1 MTVGDIV
8 WKRPELGAAK
18 RQQSVPPQEA
28 RVVYIHPQRRFYSV
42 EFTFTRG
49 GVTRSFRQAYPLRN
63 RITAS
68 TGDVR
73 PETLSEKPRHP
84 RGAVDQ
90 ISKPAEQGGVFPGEK
105 AEAKKAQEIKSA
117 PTTIPPALRATS
129 LCTREARGE
138 AQEIKSALTTI
149 PPALRATSL
158 CTREALGDGGSAKNK
173 NRRTS

>member
-8 WKRPELGAAK
+8 WKRPEFGAAK
-18 RQQSVPPQEA
+18 GQQSVPPQEA

-90 ISKPAEQGGVFPGEK
+90 ISKPAEQGAYFPVKSRGEK
-105 AEAKKAQEIKSA
+105 SA
-117 PTTIPPALRATS
+117 RNKIRAYDNPS
-129 LCTREARGE
+129 GAARHLPLHKGGFGRRRKRE
-138 AQEIKSALTTI
+138 K
-149 PPALRATSL
+149 
-158 CTREALGDGGSAKNK
+158 
-173 NRRTS
+173 

>member
-8 WKRPELGAAK
+8 YKRPEFGAAK
-18 RQQSVPPQEA
+18 GQQSVPPLEA

-49 GVTRSFRQAYPLRN
+49 GVTRFFRQAYPLRN

-73 PETLSEKPRHP
+73 PETLSERPRHP

-90 ISKPAEQGGVFPGEK
+90 SSKPVEQG
-105 AEAKKAQEIKSA
+105 AYLKKQK
-117 PTTIPPALRATS
+117 
-129 LCTREARGE
+129 RG
-138 AQEIKSALTTI
+138 K
-149 PPALRATSL
+149 R
-158 CTREALGDGGSAKNK
+158 KK
-173 NRRTS
+173 

>member
-8 WKRPELGAAK
+8 WKRPEFGAAK
-18 RQQSVPPQEA
+18 GQQSVPPQEA

-73 PETLSEKPRHP
+73 PETLSERPKHP

-90 ISKPAEQGGVFPGEK
+90 ISKPAEQGAYFPVK
-105 AEAKKAQEIKSA
+105 RQRRKRKK
-117 PTTIPPALRATS
+117 
-129 LCTREARGE
+129 
-138 AQEIKSALTTI
+138 
-149 PPALRATSL
+149 
-158 CTREALGDGGSAKNK
+158 
-173 NRRTS
+173 

>member
-8 WKRPELGAAK
+8 WKRPEFGAAK
-18 RQQSVPPQEA
+18 GQQSVPPQET
-28 RVVYIHPQRRFYSV
+28 RVVYIHPQRRFYSF

-73 PETLSEKPRHP
+73 PETLSEKPRHS

-90 ISKPAEQGGVFPGEK
+90 ISKPAEQGAYFPV
-105 AEAKKAQEIKSA
+105 KKQK
-117 PTTIPPALRATS
+117 
-129 LCTREARGE
+129 RG
-138 AQEIKSALTTI
+138 K
-149 PPALRATSL
+149 R
-158 CTREALGDGGSAKNK
+158 KK
-173 NRRTS
+173 

>member
-8 WKRPELGAAK
+8 WKRPEFGAAK
-18 RQQSVPPQEA
+18 GQQSVPPQEA

-68 TGDVR
+68 TADVK
-73 PETLSEKPRHP
+73 PEPLSERPKHP

-90 ISKPAEQGGVFPGEK
+90 SSKPAEQGAYFPV
-105 AEAKKAQEIKSA
+105 KKQ
-117 PTTIPPALRATS
+117 
-129 LCTREARGE
+129 
-138 AQEIKSALTTI
+138 
-149 PPALRATSL
+149 
-158 CTREALGDGGSAKNK
+158 
-173 NRRTS
+173 RRKKRKK

>member
-8 WKRPELGAAK
+8 WKRPEFGAAK
-18 RQQSVPPQEA
+18 GQQSVPPQEA

-68 TGDVR
+68 TGDVK
-73 PETLSEKPRHP
+73 PETLSERPKHP

-90 ISKPAEQGGVFPGEK
+90 SSRPAEQGAYFPVK
-105 AEAKKAQEIKSA
+105 RQRRKKRK
-117 PTTIPPALRATS
+117 
-129 LCTREARGE
+129 
-138 AQEIKSALTTI
+138 K
-149 PPALRATSL
+149 
-158 CTREALGDGGSAKNK
+158 
-173 NRRTS
+173 

>member
-8 WKRPELGAAK
+8 WKRPEFGAAK
-18 RQQSVPPQEA
+18 GQQSVPPQEA

-42 EFTFTRG
+42 KFTFTRG

-68 TGDVR
+68 TADVK

-90 ISKPAEQGGVFPGEK
+90 ISKPAEQGAYFPV
-105 AEAKKAQEIKSA
+105 KKQK
-117 PTTIPPALRATS
+117 
-129 LCTREARGE
+129 RG
-138 AQEIKSALTTI
+138 K
-149 PPALRATSL
+149 R
-158 CTREALGDGGSAKNK
+158 KK
-173 NRRTS
+173 

>member
-8 WKRPELGAAK
+8 WKRPEFGAAK
-18 RQQSVPPQEA
+18 GQQSVPPQEA
-28 RVVYIHPQRRFYSV
+28 RVVYINPQRRFYSV

-73 PETLSEKPRHP
+73 PETLSDKPRHP

-90 ISKPAEQGGVFPGEK
+90 ISKPVEQGAYFPV
-105 AEAKKAQEIKSA
+105 KKKK
-117 PTTIPPALRATS
+117 
-129 LCTREARGE
+129 RG
-138 AQEIKSALTTI
+138 K
-149 PPALRATSL
+149 R
-158 CTREALGDGGSAKNK
+158 KK
-173 NRRTS
+173 

>member
-8 WKRPELGAAK
+8 WKRPEFGAAK
-18 RQQSVPPQEA
+18 GQQSVPPQEA

-73 PETLSEKPRHP
+73 PETLSDKPRHP

-90 ISKPAEQGGVFPGEK
+90 ISKPVEQGGVFPREK
-105 AEAKKAQEIKSA
+105 AKARKAQK
-117 PTTIPPALRATS
+117 
-129 LCTREARGE
+129 
-138 AQEIKSALTTI
+138 IKSALTTI

-158 CTREALGDGGSAKNK
+158 CTREARGGSARNK
-173 NRRTS
+173 IRAYDNPSGAARHLPLHKGGFGRRRKREK

>member
-8 WKRPELGAAK
+8 WKRPEFGAAK
-18 RQQSVPPQEA
+18 GQQSVPPQEA

-73 PETLSEKPRHP
+73 PETLSER
-84 RGAVDQ
+84 RNIRA
-90 ISKPAEQGGVFPGEK
+90 
-105 AEAKKAQEIKSA
+105 A
-117 PTTIPPALRATS
+117 PSIR
-129 LCTREARGE
+129 ARGRR
-138 AQEIKSALTTI
+138 S
-149 PPALRATSL
+149 RA
-158 CTREALGDGGSAKNK
+158 RIF
-173 NRRTS
+173 R

>member
-8 WKRPELGAAK
+8 YKRPEFGAAK
-18 RQQSVPPQEA
+18 GQQSVPPLEA

-73 PETLSEKPRHP
+73 PETLSDKPKHP

-90 ISKPAEQGGVFPGEK
+90 ISKPAEQGAYEK
-105 AEAKKAQEIKSA
+105 AEAKK
-117 PTTIPPALRATS
+117 
-129 LCTREARGE
+129 

-158 CTREALGDGGSAKNK
+158 CTREALGDGGGARNK
-173 NRRTS
+173 IRAYDNPSGAARHLPLHKGGIGRRRKREK

>member
-8 WKRPELGAAK
+8 WKRPEFGAAK
-18 RQQSVPPQEA
+18 GQQSVPPQEA

-68 TGDVR
+68 TGDVK
-73 PETLSEKPRHP
+73 PETLSERPKHP

-90 ISKPAEQGGVFPGEK
+90 ISKPAEQGAYFPV
-105 AEAKKAQEIKSA
+105 KKQ
-117 PTTIPPALRATS
+117 R
-129 LCTREARGE
+129 RG
-138 AQEIKSALTTI
+138 K
-149 PPALRATSL
+149 R
-158 CTREALGDGGSAKNK
+158 KK
-173 NRRTS
+173 